1 MSFSSMDA
9 IEPFT
14 VGRSVVLKHIMTT
27 PALSWPVWIAL
38 AIGLILTVAGF
49 FFDIRLI
56 ALGLMM
62 SAVVV
67 PLMLALIYFYH
78 SLSPAVV
85 PNLLPHTL
93 ERRHDGYILHIW
105 RRHESDEAPQD
116 EQALTESD
124 TIRLFDS
131 NIVTKKS
138 TFEYDM
144 FFFKDSRMN
153 ILYVPRY

>member
-1 MSFSSMDA
+1 MSFSSIDA

-14 VGRSVVLKHIMTT
+14 VGKSAILKHILIT
-27 PALSWPVWIAL
+27 PALSWSVWVAL
-38 AIGLILTVAGF
+38 TIGLILIVAGF

-67 PLMLALIYFYH
+67 PSMLALIYFYH

-93 ERRHDGYILHIW
+93 ERRLDGYILHIW
-105 RRHESDEAPQD
+105 RQNESDEDSGDLPAW
-116 EQALTESD
+116 TESD

-144 FFFKDSRMN
+144 LFFKDSRMN